1 MRVGRE
7 VDRSREGRR
16 GNERREKRIC
26 ENLLEMKGENNRGE

>member
-16 GNERREKRIC
+16 GKERREKRR
-26 ENLLEMKGENNRGE
+26 RGYVRTYWK

>member
-16 GNERREKRIC
+16 GNERREKRRR
-26 ENLLEMKGENNRGE
+26 ENVRTYWK